1 MSAISTD
8 TLEVSA
14 IRMDGGTQM
23 RESLDQA
30 TVERYAEHYTDG
42 VEFPSVVV
50 FYDGQV
56 YWLADGF
63 HRVHAAITA
72 KMEAI
77 NADIRSGDRMAA
89 IRYALSANAANGRP
103 RSNGDMRRAYMVAV
117 ENKLCKATD
126 AKAIKELLQCSV
138 QWARRLTQE
147 VRDKAKAERD
157 AKIQRLANE
166 GMTQR
171 EIGAE
176 VGVDHKTVGN
186 VLGEKGNSFVIPQDI
201 DDLSYEES
209 GTGKND
215 LLQDSWNEPE
225 ASESVPHVARS
236 SGENEWYTPAK
247 FIIVAAGVMG
257 CIDLDPASSDE
268 AQKTVNAG
276 AYYTIETDGLA
287 KPWFGNVWLNP
298 PYSKDLVGKFAAK
311 LLTSLEDSSVQQAVV
326 LVNNATETQWF
337 QSLAVKCDAICFPCG
352 RIQFIDKTG
361 MVANSPLQGQALL
374 YFGERATR
382 FCKAFAEIGFTAFS
396 NKQGAAQ

>member
-8 TLEVSA
+8 TLKVSA

-63 HRVHAAITA
+63 HRVHAAIAA
-72 KMEAI
+72 KLEAI

-147 VRDKAKAERD
+147 VRDRAKAERD
-157 AKIQRLANE
+157 AKIQKLANE
-166 GMTQR
+166 GMTQT
-171 EIGAE
+171 EIANE
-176 VGVDHKTVGN
+176 VGVNQSTVQRA
-186 VLGEKGNSFVIPQDI
+186 VADYAEGNSFVLHNLQEQIVEKC
-201 DDLSYEES
+201 YEE
-209 GTGKND
+209 T
-215 LLQDSWNEPE
+215 DSASDVLEP
-225 ASESVPHVARS
+225 SESVPHVARS

-247 FIIVAAGVMG
+247 FIVIAAGVMG

-276 AYYTIETDGLA
+276 AYYTIETDGLT

-311 LLTSLEDSSVQQAVV
+311 LLASLEDSSVQQAVV

-337 QSLAVKCDAICFPCG
+337 QSLAVKCDAVCFPCG

-361 MVANSPLQGQALL
+361 AVANSPLQGQALL

-382 FCKAFAEIGFTAFS
+382 FCKAFAEMGFTAFS
-396 NKQGAAQ
+396 NKQGATQ